1 MGYLLDTC
9 VLSEFKKKQPDQK
22 VINWLDAQIEETLF
36 LSVVTIG
43 EIRKGISRLPPSKR
57 KTELETWLEELIYRY
72 DERVLPL
79 DTEVMQRWGQLT
91 GMLETQGYTLP
102 LLDSLIAATSLAHNL
117 ILVTRNESDF
127 VATNVT
133 LLNPWK

>member
-1 MGYLLDTC
+1 MGYLMDTC
-9 VLSEFKKKQPDQK
+9 VLSEFKKKQPEQK
-22 VINWLDAQIEETLF
+22 VIDWLDAQIEETLF

-43 EIRKGISRLPPSKR
+43 EIQKGISRLPASNR
-57 KTELETWLEELIYRY
+57 KTELEIWLEELIYRY

-91 GMLETQGYTLP
+91 GVLETQGHTLP
-102 LLDSLIAATSLAHNL
+102 LLDSLIAATSLTHNL
-117 ILVTRNESDF
+117 ILVTRNEPDF
-127 VATNVT
+127 VATNVA